1 MSKKEVKKNKS
12 KLLVTNKEKVLELEK
27 ALIDIADGEMIVTE
41 HDTKVFPLKHTFADG
56 IYVRQ
61 MSMEEGSCV
70 IGAIHNH
77 LHVWFLLT
85 GCISVA
91 TEDVVEDY
99 IAPCYVVAT
108 PGTKRVIY
116 ANEDS
121 IFVNIHKNPS
131 NNKNIEELEKQI
143 VSASYEEYKEYI
155 NKNK

>member
-12 KLLVTNKEKVLELEK
+12 KLLVTNREKVLELEK

-91 TEDVVEDY
+91 TEDVIEDY

-131 NNKNIEELEKQI
+131 NNKNIEELEKEI
-143 VSASYEEYKEYI
+143 VSASYEEYEEYI